1 MKVSGDGG
9 FFGKRRH
16 RLRAFSLA
24 KIVAMTAD
32 KPDLLPPVPLTLEG
46 SSILHQMMKIRWQ
59 AWKALSAD
67 AQAGI
72 VAEAQAALEGAERE
86 GQTALFSMLGHK
98 GDLMLVHFR
107 RSFEE
112 LNEAELCI
120 AGLRLGDFLE
130 PATSYLS
137 VVELGLYE
145 SSVKL
150 FTTLSERGVE
160 AGSPEWEQECENL
173 AAMQRK
179 AMEPRLFPAIPPARF
194 LCFYPMD
201 RRRGEEKNWYTVPIR
216 ARARMMHQHG
226 MSGRKYAGQVKQI
239 ISGSIGFDDWE
250 WGVDLFADDPLVFK
264 RLVYE
269 MRFDEGSALYAL
281 FGPFYIGRRFPVPAL
296 GDFLGGRLPA

>member
-1 MKVSGDGG
+1 
-9 FFGKRRH
+9 
-16 RLRAFSLA
+16 
-24 KIVAMTAD
+24 MTAEKSD
-32 KPDLLPPVPLTLEG
+32 QLPPVPLTLEG
-46 SSILHQMMKIRWQ
+46 SSILHQMMKIRRPAWNALTADLQ
-59 AWKALSAD
+59 AA
-67 AQAGI
+67 I
-72 VAEAQAALEGAERE
+72 VAEAQAALEPMER
-86 GQTALFSMLGHK
+86 GCTTAMFSMLGHK

-112 LNEAELCI
+112 LNDVELRI
-120 AGLRLGDFLE
+120 AGLKIGDFLE
-130 PATSYLS
+130 SSTSYLS

-150 FTTLSERGVE
+150 FTSLAEKGAE
-160 AGSPEWEQECENL
+160 PGSPEWDRETEAL

-179 AMEPRLFPAIPPARF
+179 AMEPRLWPEIPSAKF
-194 LCFYPMD
+194 VCFYPMD
-201 RRRGEEKNWYTVPIR
+201 RKRSEVKNWYTTTIR

-269 MRFDEGSALYAL
+269 MRFDEGSAIYAL
-281 FGPFYIGRRFPVPAL
+281 FGPFYIGRRFPVSAL
-296 GDFLGGRLPA
+296 GGFLNGRLPA